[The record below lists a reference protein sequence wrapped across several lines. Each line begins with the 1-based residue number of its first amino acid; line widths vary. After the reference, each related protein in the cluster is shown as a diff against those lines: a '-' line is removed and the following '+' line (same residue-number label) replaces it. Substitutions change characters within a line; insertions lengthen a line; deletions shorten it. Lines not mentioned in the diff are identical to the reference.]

1 MSTKQRE
8 WLLWENVKN
17 NILQL
22 NTYKH
27 NNISN
32 PTSGRNTKFRHSFF
46 EKVGLWLFLSANA
59 KRKKHANTS
68 FQKRLWQS
76 LNYLWFAAM
85 VDTMSFWQF
94 LRETESYSN
103 MPSRDNWQLSYVLKL
118 RPPIFSKCPKIILL
132 VRDIRH
138 YGELPAKNHWTWFLT
153 SMTETLNLTNPVSG
167 QIGIH
172 IGTRYRFRFRRVDH
186 PTTLP
191 PIKSRSE

>member
-94 LRETESYSN
+94 LRETESYSHVTT
-103 MPSRDNWQLSYVLKL
+103 DN
-118 RPPIFSKCPKIILL
+118 
-132 VRDIRH
+132 
-138 YGELPAKNHWTWFLT
+138 FLT
-153 SMTETLNLTNPVSG
+153 FWNYDPLYSANVQKLFNWWEICATTENHRQEITERG
-167 QIGIH
+167 
-172 IGTRYRFRFRRVDH
+172 F
-186 PTTLP
+186 
-191 PIKSRSE
+191 

>member
-59 KRKKHANTS
+59 KRKKTC
-68 FQKRLWQS
+68 Q
-76 LNYLWFAAM
+76 Y
-85 VDTMSFWQF
+85 
-94 LRETESYSN
+94 
-103 MPSRDNWQLSYVLKL
+103 
-118 RPPIFSKCPKIILL
+118 IISK
-132 VRDIRH
+132 
-138 YGELPAKNHWTWFLT
+138 
-153 SMTETLNLTNPVSG
+153 ETLTKFSPLSPKSDQHEISPYYINASENRVVMR
-167 QIGIH
+167 IGYMI
-172 IGTRYRFRFRRVDH
+172 RKEECNWYFKKSSPLLLLKKYRDSKWESQFWSQG
-186 PTTLP
+186 L
-191 PIKSRSE
+191 KG